1 MRLILET
8 WRYLSIHRS
17 RVTQI
22 KLTIVDSENT
32 WRPQGGKPLS
42 EPMMY
47 YCNLN
52 LGVDLSD
59 VLIKIRSLYKNAFDN
74 IGWKATDILFRPQHW
89 QENVFILMK
98 FLSSAVLE
106 VVILITS
113 SAASDTN
120 FVKITFSFQ
129 WMFNYKSATPVNH
142 KLILDLSVQADS
154 ILISSCVQVT
164 DDGDL

>member
-1 MRLILET
+1 MFAHGLMTKGAKSSAAMILAQLILDILASAPVVKL
-8 WRYLSIHRS
+8 WQVRLYFFMLYLSIHRS

-22 KLTIVDSENT
+22 KLTIVDSENI

-52 LGVDLSD
+52 LWVDLSD
-59 VLIKIRSLYKNAFDN
+59 VLIKIRSLYKNAFEN
-74 IGWKATDILFRPQHW
+74 K
-89 QENVFILMK
+89 ENVFILMK
-98 FLSSAVLE
+98 FLSPAALE
-106 VVILITS
+106 VVILITY

-129 WMFNYKSATPVNH
+129 WM
-142 KLILDLSVQADS
+142 S
-154 ILISSCVQVT
+154 I
-164 DDGDL
+164 